1 MQGLIKYKLTSTETL
16 VLEIES
22 SFIKQRDDLCEMLG
36 IEFKPVKMY
45 RFKNSSLISEEKDI
59 LQLSIEDL
67 SKISLIKGQYYLKH

>member
-1 MQGLIKYKLTSTETL
+1 MQGLVKYKLRDTETL

-22 SFIKQRDDLCEMLG
+22 SFIKQGDDLSKMLG
-36 IEFKPVKMY
+36 IEFKPTKMY

-59 LQLSIEDL
+59 KPLSIEDL